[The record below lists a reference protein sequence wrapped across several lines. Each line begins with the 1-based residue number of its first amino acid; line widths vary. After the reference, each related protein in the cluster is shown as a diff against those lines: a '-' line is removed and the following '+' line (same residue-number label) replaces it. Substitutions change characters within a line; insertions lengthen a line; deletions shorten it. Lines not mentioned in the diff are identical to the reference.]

1 MQKLPTIFVLLLFP
15 FLQNGLTQCLS
26 GKEFTCSV
34 GDPGDVDLIPGSG
47 RSPEGGHGNPL
58 QYSCLKNPM
67 DRGAWQATESDT
79 AEATEHA
86 CVQAHML
93 LQNITVSSIEI

>member
-26 GKEFTCSV
+26 GKEVTCSV

-47 RSPEGGHGNPL
+47 RSPEGGHGNRL
-58 QYSCLKNPM
+58 QYSCLKNPR
-67 DRGAWQATESDT
+67 DKGAWQARVQTVAKSRT
-79 AEATEHA
+79 QLKQLTMHA
-86 CVQAHML
+86 
-93 LQNITVSSIEI
+93 